1 MENLINIIWFI
12 LIILNYSKKKIDYV
26 IGGL

>member
-12 LIILNYSKKKIDYV
+12 LIILNYGKKKIDYV